1 MPIYNQEKY
10 INKCIKSIQL
20 QTLKDIEIIAV
31 NDNSSDL
38 TLNKLIKLSNN
49 DNRIKIV
56 NNDKNHGLLYSRAMG
71 ILNSS
76 GEYIMNLDPDDEL
89 ADNDCLE
96 YLYNITRINHVDII
110 TFMALNKKK
119 NKTINKCRNKISKV
133 EVQPKLFYS
142 IFDRNNLITD
152 YWIWNKLIKRE
163 IFLKAYQMFK
173 DEIYNGKWN
182 YFEDNIWSIYF
193 SK

>member
-1 MPIYNQEKY
+1 M
-10 INKCIKSIQL
+10 
-20 QTLKDIEIIAV
+20 
-31 NDNSSDL
+31 
-38 TLNKLIKLSNN
+38 
-49 DNRIKIV
+49 
-56 NNDKNHGLLYSRAMG
+56 
-71 ILNSS
+71 
-76 GEYIMNLDPDDEL
+76 
-89 ADNDCLE
+89 
-96 YLYNITRINHVDII
+96 
-110 TFMALNKKK
+110 
-119 NKTINKCRNKISKV
+119 
-133 EVQPKLFYS
+133 QPKLFYS